1 MFTEYRS
8 AEELAQNLAD
18 AGCDEEWIA
27 CLLACLMD
35 GNKAECL
42 CRLEA
47 RRVELLDGIHKERAG
62 LAYLDELL
70 AGLRKPV
77 K

>member
-1 MFTEYRS
+1 MFTEYRT

-18 AGCDEEWIA
+18 AGCEEEWIA

-35 GNKAECL
+35 GDKAECL

-47 RRVELLDGIHKERAG
+47 RRAELLDHIHKERAG
-62 LAYLDELL
+62 LSYLDELL